1 MNWMNIHQ
9 APGTWVLVS
18 LAFAIAALGAW
29 IAQEASKRILA
40 STGLESL
47 GWHLVLALGLGT
59 GMWSAHVMRVSAQP
73 LGFPVGYS
81 LAWVC
86 GTWVLSM
93 AASSASAWA
102 IGLRSM
108 TALRVF
114 AASVLLAGGMVCTS
128 VLGVLAMGLQPGVT
142 WDVAGLGLGAG
153 VALMATSAALWVV
166 YINRTRQLRGW
177 QPQTLAAGLL
187 GLAVLGSQHIVIQA
201 VDWGEQ
207 AFSAHNTQLS
217 ASTLTALT
225 SVGSLA
231 LLITLWL
238 GLLIEAHLRASLRRA
253 RGEIQRNAYTDLL
266 TGLPNRLAFEAD
278 MAHAVQKADQ
288 GKTSLALL
296 FIDLDGFKPIN
307 ELFGHHGGDRM
318 LCEMAARLRSLT
330 GPQDHL
336 ARLGA
341 DEFLLLLTQN
351 PLAEQ
356 ASARANQIQ
365 LLLGQPCR
373 VEEREVSVAC
383 SIGIAMYPAHGA
395 MSTLIAHADAAMR
408 ASKTAGGAAF
418 SFFEPH
424 MMSDTR
430 EQVELLQDLRS
441 ALAHGEFELF
451 YQPKI
456 HAPSGEIT
464 GAEALLRW
472 RHPQRGMISPM
483 MFIPLA
489 ERFGLINAI
498 GAWVIDE
505 ACRQIRAWRE
515 EGLRMRIAINLS
527 VHQLRQPDLPERIAT
542 TLKQHGVNPLLLTC
556 EITESVA
563 MEDAHTTMKLFE
575 QLAAVGVHI
584 SIDDFGT
591 GYSSLSYLRKLP
603 AGELKI
609 DRSFVLDLESSSDAR
624 AVVNAVI
631 KLAQALSLKVVAE
644 GVETEA
650 QHQILRTLGC
660 DELQGYLFA
669 KPMTAQALALWAMKS
684 EGPRNMEFRH
694 SLFDETL
701 PHGGTTREE
710 SRAS

>member
-1 MNWMNIHQ
+1 MDWMNTHQ
-9 APGTWVLVS
+9 AASTWVLTG
-18 LAFAIAALGAW
+18 LAFLIATLGAW
-29 IAQEASKRILA
+29 VAQEASKRVFA
-40 STGLESL
+40 AAGLESL
-47 GWHLVLALGLGT
+47 GWHMVLALGLGT
-59 GMWSAHVMRVSAQP
+59 GMWSAHVMRVSGQP
-73 LGFPVGYS
+73 LVFPVGYS
-81 LAWVC
+81 VAGSLGAWV
-86 GTWVLSM
+86 LAM
-93 AASSASAWA
+93 AATSASAWA
-102 IGLRSM
+102 IGLRAM
-108 TALRVF
+108 TGLRVF
-114 AASVLLAGGMVCTS
+114 AATLILAAGMVSTS
-128 VLGVLAMGLQPGVT
+128 VGGVLAMGLKPGVS
-142 WDVAGLGLGAG
+142 WDAVWLGLAAG
-153 VALMATSAALWVV
+153 VALLGCSAGLWVI

-177 QPQTLAAGLL
+177 RPQALAAGLL
-187 GLAVLGSQHIVIQA
+187 GFTVLASQHFVIKA

-207 AFSAHNTQLS
+207 VFSAYDSQVS
-217 ASTLTALT
+217 ATTLVALA

-231 LLITLWL
+231 LLVTLWF

-253 RGEIQRNAYTDLL
+253 RGELQRNAYTDLL
-266 TGLPNRLAFEAD
+266 TGLPNRLAFETD
-278 MAHAVQKADQ
+278 MARAVHKADQ
-288 GKTSLALL
+288 NKTHLALL

-330 GPQDHL
+330 GPHDHL

-341 DEFLLLLTQN
+341 DEFLLLLTAN
-351 PLAEQ
+351 PSADQ
-356 ASARANQIQ
+356 ASTRANQI
-365 LLLGQPCR
+365 LDLLGQPFR
-373 VEEREVSVAC
+373 VEEREASVAC
-383 SIGIAMYPAHGA
+383 SIGIALYPDHGA

-408 ASKTAGGAAF
+408 SSKTAGGAAF

-483 MFIPLA
+483 LFIPLA

-498 GAWVIDE
+498 GTWVIDE

-515 EGLRMRIAINLS
+515 EGLRMRIAVNLS
-527 VHQLRQPDLPERIAT
+527 VHQLRQPDLPDRIAAA
-542 TLKQHGVNPLLLTC
+542 LKQHRVNPSLLTC

-563 MEDAHTTMKLFE
+563 MEDAQTTMKLFE
-575 QLAAVGVHI
+575 QLAAVGVNI

-609 DRSFVLDLESSSDAR
+609 DRSFVLDLETSSDAR
-624 AVVNAVI
+624 AVVDAVI

-650 QHQILRTLGC
+650 QHQILRALGC

-684 EGPRNMEFRH
+684 EGPRNIEFRH

-701 PHGGTTREE
+701 PHAG
-710 SRAS
+710 A